1 MTDASHTV
9 HLEIPSTIER
19 VDQVQLAA
27 DDVSR
32 EAGLSG
38 DQVYWMGMAVRE
50 AVINAIVHG
59 NRNDPA
65 KLVFIDFTIHSA
77 PDSAELWVSI
87 RDQGAGFDPAKL
99 PDPLAPENLL
109 KPSGRGIFMM
119 SRLTDELS
127 LRRAAEGGMEVRLM
141 KRIPR

>member
-9 HLEIPSTIER
+9 HLEIPSMIER
-19 VDQVQLAA
+19 IDQVQLAA

-38 DQVYWMGMAVRE
+38 DEVYWMGMAVRE

-77 PDSAELWVSI
+77 PDSNELLVSI
-87 RDQGAGFDPAKL
+87 RDQGAGFDPAEL

-119 SRLTDELS
+119 SQFTDALS

>member
-1 MTDASHTV
+1 MADGSHTV
-9 HLEIPSTIER
+9 RLEIPSIIER
-19 VDQVQLAA
+19 VDQVQLVA

-38 DQVYWMGMAVRE
+38 DELHWMGMAVRE

-77 PDSAELWVSI
+77 PDSIELLVSI
-87 RDQGAGFDPAKL
+87 RDQGAGFDPAEL

-109 KPSGRGIFMM
+109 KTSGRGIFIM
-119 SRLTDELS
+119 SQFTDELS
-127 LRRAAEGGMEVRLM
+127 FQRAVEGGMEVRLM